1 MKTING
7 VPVCDTLDEIV
18 DPRHTAL
25 LVVDVQN
32 DFCHPE
38 GHFARHGKD
47 VTSAQAGLPA
57 LVKFVRAAQSRGIF
71 TVFVRQITLPHGR
84 SDSPAWLRFKC
95 RDGKSPDYTLKDSW
109 GAQFADG
116 LVPGPND
123 AVVEKFRP
131 DAFVRT
137 PLDAILRSQGIQ
149 TTVILGM
156 ITEGCVESTT
166 RGASYHDYYVVPVTD
181 LITSPNR
188 QLHANSQQ
196 FMAARYPVA
205 TSAQVLHAWDAA
217 MAKTVRA

>member
-7 VPVCDTLDEIV
+7 VQVCDTLDEII

-47 VTSAQAGLPA
+47 VRSAQAALPS
-57 LVKFVRAAQSRGIF
+57 LVKFVQAAQARGIF
-71 TVFVRQITLPHGR
+71 TVFIRQITLPHGR

-95 RDGKSPDYTLKDSW
+95 RDGKSPEYTLKDSW

-116 LVPGPND
+116 LVPGPKD

-131 DAFVRT
+131 DAFVKT

-156 ITEGCVESTT
+156 ITEGCVESTI

-181 LITSPNR
+181 LITSPNA
-188 QLHANSQQ
+188 QLHQNSQQ

-205 TSAQVLHAWDAA
+205 TSAQVLQSWNHATAQA
-217 MAKTVRA
+217 GRA